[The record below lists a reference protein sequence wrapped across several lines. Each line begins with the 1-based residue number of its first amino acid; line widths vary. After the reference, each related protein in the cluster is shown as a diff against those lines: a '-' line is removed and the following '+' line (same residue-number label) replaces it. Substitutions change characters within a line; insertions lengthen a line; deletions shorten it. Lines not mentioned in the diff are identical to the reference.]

1 MKKTL
6 AAALAALLAAAA
18 LSGCGRKV
26 PPAAP
31 ATLAVASDL
40 HYVGEAIEDGGEL
53 FTRVVEEGDG
63 RQLDYIR
70 PITDAFL
77 AEVAEDKPDALI
89 LTGDL
94 SFNGEKASH
103 QELAAKLN
111 ELVEAGVP
119 VYVLPGNHD
128 VNNYAAATYLGSE
141 QAATDF
147 VTPEEFEEIY
157 KNCGFSAADSRDKAS
172 LSYMVKLNAGVW
184 LFMLDTQ
191 PYYLHEPGFPYCVGG
206 VVQDGTWTWLEKQL
220 EKCAAAGA
228 VPLVALHQNLAVH
241 NERFTTGY
249 RIYDNDRLGELLAQY
264 GGQLVFSGH
273 LHPQHIA
280 LWQGGEGQQVWDVAS
295 ESLAVWPYLSGR
307 VTISPDGAGRASY
320 DYEAKPT
327 DVTAWAAATGQTDP
341 VFEDFSA
348 FGREQFAQN
357 STSRGADKF
366 VEAYD
371 FPRAA
376 ESSRNIASDDPRT
389 QLRISYFYEFAYVK
403 ASWELAEDAGPDATW
418 WDLKYYQL
426 RSMAPAGMVGKG
438 LHESQT
444 QLFQD
449 NTTPFR
455 DRQSTFPVLR
465 CFWHMK
471 GLTPEKNNTP
481 VYNLSYDGNIFY
493 SGPPAWEVNS
503 WTQK

>member
-1 MKKTL
+1 MKKIF

-18 LSGCGRKV
+18 LSGCGRQV

-31 ATLAVASDL
+31 VTLAVASDL

-63 RQLDYIR
+63 RQLNYIR

-77 AEVAEDKPDALI
+77 AEVVKDKPDALI

-103 QELAAKLN
+103 EELAEKLN
-111 ELVEAGVP
+111 KVAEAGVP

-128 VNNYAAATYLGSE
+128 VNNYAASTYLGDE
-141 QAATDF
+141 RTAADF
-147 VTPEEFEEIY
+147 VTPEQFEEIY

-191 PYYLHEPGFPYCVGG
+191 PYHLHEPGFPYCVGG

-220 EKCAAAGA
+220 KKCQEAGA
-228 VPLVALHQNLAVH
+228 VPLVAMHQNLALH
-241 NERFTTGY
+241 SERFTTGY
-249 RIYDNDRLGELLAQY
+249 RLYDADRLAQLVADC
-264 GGQLVFSGH
+264 GGQLAFSGH

-280 LWQGGEGQQVWDVAS
+280 LWQSEAGQQVWDVAS
-295 ESLAVWPYLSGR
+295 GSLAVWPYLSGR
-307 VTISPDGAGRASY
+307 VTIDPDGAGRAAY

-327 DVTAWAAATGQTDP
+327 DVTAWAATGQTDP

-366 VEAYD
+366 VEALG
-371 FPRAA
+371 
-376 ESSRNIASDDPRT
+376 E
-389 QLRISYFYEFAYVK
+389 
-403 ASWELAEDAGPDATW
+403 EDAAAFRRAMGQANVLYFAGALTREAADALTASPDWAAVERAGQKGVDTAQYLATLVKEAGA
-418 WDLKYYQL
+418 DHCSLHID
-426 RSMAPAGMVGKG
+426 PAG
-438 LHESQT
+438 
-444 QLFQD
+444 
-449 NTTPFR
+449 
-455 DRQSTFPVLR
+455 
-465 CFWHMK
+465 
-471 GLTPEKNNTP
+471 
-481 VYNLSYDGNIFY
+481 
-493 SGPPAWEVNS
+493 
-503 WTQK
+503 

>member
-1 MKKTL
+1 MKKTF
-6 AAALAALLAAAA
+6 AAALASLLAAAA
-18 LSGCGRKV
+18 LSGCGRQV

-31 ATLAVASDL
+31 VTLAVASDL

-63 RQLDYIR
+63 RQLNYIR

-77 AEVAEDKPDALI
+77 AEVVKDKPDALI

-103 QELAAKLN
+103 EELAEKLN
-111 ELVEAGVP
+111 KVVEAGVP

-128 VNNYAAATYLGSE
+128 VNNYAASTYLGDE
-141 QAATDF
+141 RAAADF
-147 VTPEEFEEIY
+147 VTPEQFEEIY

-220 EKCAAAGA
+220 KKCQEAGA
-228 VPLVALHQNLAVH
+228 VPLVAMHQNLALH
-241 NERFTTGY
+241 SERFTTGY
-249 RIYDNDRLGELLAQY
+249 RLYDADRLAQLVADC
-264 GGQLVFSGH
+264 GGQLAFSGH

-280 LWQGGEGQQVWDVAS
+280 LWQSEAGQQVWDVAS
-295 ESLAVWPYLSGR
+295 GSLAVWPYLSGR
-307 VTISPDGAGRASY
+307 VTIDPDGAGRAAY
-320 DYEAKPT
+320 DYEAKAT

-366 VEAYD
+366 VEALG
-371 FPRAA
+371 
-376 ESSRNIASDDPRT
+376 E
-389 QLRISYFYEFAYVK
+389 
-403 ASWELAEDAGPDATW
+403 EDAAAFRRAMGQANVLYFAGALTREAADALTASPDWAAVERAGQKGVDTAQYLATLVKEAGA
-418 WDLKYYQL
+418 DHCSLHID
-426 RSMAPAGMVGKG
+426 PA
-438 LHESQT
+438 
-444 QLFQD
+444 
-449 NTTPFR
+449 
-455 DRQSTFPVLR
+455 
-465 CFWHMK
+465 
-471 GLTPEKNNTP
+471 
-481 VYNLSYDGNIFY
+481 
-493 SGPPAWEVNS
+493 A
-503 WTQK
+503 

>member
-1 MKKTL
+1 MKKTF
-6 AAALAALLAAAA
+6 AAALASLLAAAA
-18 LSGCGRKV
+18 LSGCGRQV

-31 ATLAVASDL
+31 VTLAVASDL

-63 RQLDYIR
+63 RQLNYIR

-77 AEVAEDKPDALI
+77 AEVVKDKPDALI

-103 QELAAKLN
+103 EELAEKLN
-111 ELVEAGVP
+111 KVVEAGVP

-128 VNNYAAATYLGSE
+128 VNNYAASTYLGDE
-141 QAATDF
+141 RAAADF
-147 VTPEEFEEIY
+147 VTPEQFEEIY

-220 EKCAAAGA
+220 KKCQEAGA
-228 VPLVALHQNLAVH
+228 VPLVAMHQNLALH
-241 NERFTTGY
+241 SERFTTGY
-249 RIYDNDRLGELLAQY
+249 RLYDADRLAQLVADC
-264 GGQLVFSGH
+264 GGQLAFSGH

-280 LWQGGEGQQVWDVAS
+280 LWQSEAGQQVWDVAS

-307 VTISPDGAGRASY
+307 VTIDPDGAGRAAY
-320 DYEAKPT
+320 DYEAKAT

-366 VEAYD
+366 VEALG
-371 FPRAA
+371 
-376 ESSRNIASDDPRT
+376 E
-389 QLRISYFYEFAYVK
+389 
-403 ASWELAEDAGPDATW
+403 EDAAAFRRAMGQANVLYFAGALTREAADALTASPDWAAVERAGQKGVDTAQYLATLVKEAGA
-418 WDLKYYQL
+418 DHCSLHID
-426 RSMAPAGMVGKG
+426 PA
-438 LHESQT
+438 
-444 QLFQD
+444 
-449 NTTPFR
+449 
-455 DRQSTFPVLR
+455 
-465 CFWHMK
+465 
-471 GLTPEKNNTP
+471 
-481 VYNLSYDGNIFY
+481 
-493 SGPPAWEVNS
+493 A
-503 WTQK
+503 

>member
-103 QELAAKLN
+103 EELAAKLN

-220 EKCAAAGA
+220 KKCAAAGA

-307 VTISPDGAGRASY
+307 VTVRPDGAGRASY

-366 VEAYD
+366 VEALG
-371 FPRAA
+371 
-376 ESSRNIASDDPRT
+376 E
-389 QLRISYFYEFAYVK
+389 
-403 ASWELAEDAGPDATW
+403 EDAAAFRRVMGEANVLYFSGALTREAADELTASPDWAAVARAGEQGVDIARYLSTLVNEAQG
-418 WDLKYYQL
+418 DHCHLHID
-426 RSMAPAGMVGKG
+426 PA
-438 LHESQT
+438 
-444 QLFQD
+444 
-449 NTTPFR
+449 
-455 DRQSTFPVLR
+455 
-465 CFWHMK
+465 
-471 GLTPEKNNTP
+471 
-481 VYNLSYDGNIFY
+481 
-493 SGPPAWEVNS
+493 A
-503 WTQK
+503 

>member
-18 LSGCGRKV
+18 FSGCGRKV

-77 AEVAEDKPDALI
+77 AQVAAEQPDALI

-94 SFNGEKASH
+94 TLNGEKNSH
-103 QELAAKLN
+103 QELAERLEA
-111 ELVEAGVP
+111 LVRAGVP

-147 VTPEEFEEIY
+147 VTPEEFEELY

-191 PYYLHEPGFPYCVGG
+191 PYHLHEPGFPYCVGG

-220 EKCAAAGA
+220 KKCQEAGA
-228 VPLVALHQNLAVH
+228 VPLVAMHQNLALH
-241 NERFTTGY
+241 SERFTTGY
-249 RIYDNDRLGELLAQY
+249 RLYDADRLAQLVADC
-264 GGQLVFSGH
+264 GGQLAFSGH

-280 LWQGGEGQQVWDVAS
+280 LWQSEAGQQVWDVAS
-295 ESLAVWPYLSGR
+295 GSLAVWPYLSGR
-307 VTISPDGAGRASY
+307 VTIDPDGAGRAAY

-327 DVTAWAAATGQTDP
+327 DVTAWAATGQTDP

-366 VEAYD
+366 VEALG
-371 FPRAA
+371 
-376 ESSRNIASDDPRT
+376 E
-389 QLRISYFYEFAYVK
+389 
-403 ASWELAEDAGPDATW
+403 EDAAAFRRAMGQANVLYFAGALTREAADALTASPDWAAVERAGQKGVDTAQYLATLVKEAGA
-418 WDLKYYQL
+418 DHCSLHID
-426 RSMAPAGMVGKG
+426 PAG
-438 LHESQT
+438 
-444 QLFQD
+444 
-449 NTTPFR
+449 
-455 DRQSTFPVLR
+455 
-465 CFWHMK
+465 
-471 GLTPEKNNTP
+471 
-481 VYNLSYDGNIFY
+481 
-493 SGPPAWEVNS
+493 
-503 WTQK
+503 